1 MNKKMLKRS
10 MALGVLMAFVITGSA
25 MAADENYRSTM
36 LDKDVTVTG
45 GNLTYEATDKG
56 ADNPL
61 GEGANR
67 SYALGVVDGGSHTI
81 TLDEGK
87 TLYIKNS
94 LEGTARNYGIV
105 SSANKKANSLTVN
118 GNVEIKVAGK
128 KNQHVRGIRNSGENG
143 TMVFN
148 GDVHIVADIKNPSN
162 GGYIT
167 GVDTWSGSKT
177 YFNGNTVIDI
187 TSGKGENIAWSNVWA
202 NALQLNQGGYIAFS
216 GEKCIMNV
224 SNNGYTA
231 QGLSLNAYKDLVEFK
246 NDTTVIN
253 CKSDY
258 GATGISGMGKVVFS
272 GKDVT
277 INSYITDGV
286 GNSNVIGIFTPAEVT
301 SNVENFTINLEGTG
315 AEKSADGTAGIV
327 VDTNEITNINSS
339 NLTIN
344 IISGKSTNNSTFNP
358 DDVNAENYSEAYG
371 LKDFGGQINVGVN
384 TKTNIDVYDSQ
395 KDAIAVYSQE
405 GGNVNVLGDAFIS
418 ATGVDVA
425 KALYA
430 TSGGLIN
437 VGSEGKTISL
447 VGNVLSN
454 GKNDSG
460 KVSTINLHGN
470 SVFDGAK
477 TQFIATDGGSIN
489 LAGGNMSG
497 VLNIAKDSKVNLT
510 GATFTANDLENSIT
524 GGGKLVIS
532 GNGKLETMSGQIF
545 EKGIAQTD
553 DKAVFDSN
561 DSGKINGVAS
571 DRLEFVGGSVVLND
585 AKYSDA
591 YLTSAQSALGNDTTL
606 IMNGTLVTED
616 GVNNESSVD
625 NVAAKGENVIQN
637 NVTAQAE
644 KNLLVGQKLDS
655 VDTVEGIE
663 IKDSVEQ
670 GFGVSDLNMA
680 AGSTGLV
687 ITDNAKVTLV
697 GTNGDLITV
706 GGQVSEKLDVIVGT
720 TEKVGTASSMT
731 GTLNIGNDKTDSTL
745 TGNVVVNGKESSLNV
760 NGNASIKGDLTL
772 NNGTVN
778 AVNGNLNTDIKVE
791 AGNANT
797 ITGNVN
803 VGTVTG
809 VANSVINIGNDRLA
823 GNVVVKNANLNGA
836 VVFLDPV
843 FGNGIE
849 DSSKLAV
856 KESAILNGHYVSGQN
871 SVMGFGVDNT
881 ADADKMFA
889 KTGLEW
895 KNDVIAAAYVA
906 GTTNVANGSVVVNGS
921 LTSAPT
927 ASSNGTVS
935 FADKSLLMVDGSKI
949 QNTAALSGV
958 KESSVDKGAKLY
970 IDGAKK
976 GETYKI
982 LAGTGINGVW
992 ELGNVISDNGLLK
1005 FEAVAD
1011 NGANKFDVTA
1021 SLKKV
1026 NDVYDNQ
1033 VIIDSVV
1040 DNTLDK
1046 VEGSAAAAF
1055 FNKAVSDK
1063 VNASQEAQISALNSA
1078 GAMSELAGVA
1088 HSTYAVSNILTD
1100 AVADH
1105 VSLSN
1110 EFEHDSDIWAHYV
1123 HNKENV
1129 ENLSVANF
1137 GADYDAQ
1144 YNGIVVGGDFYKKDN
1159 VVAGAALTYVDGNI
1173 NGNSLA
1179 ARTENDAEFY
1189 GVSVYGS
1196 VTNGDN
1202 AVIGDISYLHGKHDI
1217 TQRNSGIVM
1226 TGEPESDAFSV
1237 GVRVEKAVDTEAG
1250 KFVPYA
1256 GLRYLHVGT
1265 GNYTNSIGMSYDAE
1279 DANLFLLPVGLKY
1292 SAETKAGKWI
1302 IRPVAEVGYVW
1313 AMGDT
1318 DSTQTVSLNGAAD
1331 GFGYDITDS
1340 GSYFARIGI
1349 KAESNNVTYGLGYEY
1364 QKGDSIKANK
1374 WTANLN
1380 FTF

>member
-1 MNKKMLKRS
+1 MNKKMMKRS
-10 MALGVLMAFVITGSA
+10 LALGALMALVITGSA
-25 MAADENYRSTM
+25 MAADESYGSTI

-45 GNLTYEATDKG
+45 GNLTYTADEKFAENPLSEG
-56 ADNPL
+56 ADRGYGL
-61 GEGANR
+61 
-67 SYALGVVDGGSHTI
+67 SIIDGSNVKI
-81 TLDEGK
+81 NIENGK
-87 TLYIKNS
+87 TLFVNNN
-94 LEGTARNYGIV
+94 LEGTTRNYGIA
-105 SSANKKANSLTVN
+105 SSASGTNNNLTIN
-118 GNVEIKVAGK
+118 GNVEINVSGNKIQ
-128 KNQHVRGIRNSGENG
+128 NVRGIRNSGKNG

-148 GDVHIVADIKNPSN
+148 GDTNINVSLNN
-162 GGYIT
+162 GTYIT
-167 GVDTWSGSKT
+167 AIDTWYTSRT
-177 YFNGNTVIDI
+177 EFNGNTYIDVL
-187 TSGKGENIAWSNVWA
+187 ASNLGDFA
-202 NALQLNQGGYIAFS
+202 NALQLNEGGYIGFS
-216 GEKCIMNV
+216 GNDVVMNV
-224 SNNGYTA
+224 THNGYTA
-231 QGLSLNAYKDLVEFK
+231 QGVSLNVYDDLVEFK

-258 GATGISGMGKVVFS
+258 GATGIGGMGKVVFS

-344 IISGKSTNNSTFNP
+344 VVSGKSTNNSTFNP
-358 DDVNAENYSEAYG
+358 DDVNVENYSEAYG

-418 ATGVDVA
+418 ATGVDIA

-437 VGSEGKTISL
+437 IGSEGKTISL
-447 VGNVLSN
+447 VGNVLAN

-470 SVFDGAK
+470 SVFDGTK
-477 TQFIATDGGSIN
+477 TQFIATDGGLIN

-510 GATFTANDLENSIT
+510 GATFTANDLATGIV
-524 GGGKLVIS
+524 GGGKLVLTDS
-532 GNGKLETMSGQIF
+532 GVLSTTANQIF
-545 EKGIAQTD
+545 TKADTVGTDFVDNAITDIANEKVDFVSGTVSLTD
-553 DKAVFDSN
+553 KEYNFDFVQSAVDTMQKHNS
-561 DSGKINGVAS
+561 SKT
-571 DRLEFVGGSVVLND
+571 SVVM
-585 AKYSDA
+585 
-591 YLTSAQSALGNDTTL
+591 T
-606 IMNGTLVTED
+606 GTLVGGVED
-616 GVNNESSVD
+616 NNITVD
-625 NVAAKGENVIQN
+625 QAAGLGGDVALDK
-637 NVTAQAE
+637 VTAEADG
-644 KNLLVGQKLDS
+644 NLLVGSTKADG
-655 VDTVEGIE
+655 DKVEEIE
-663 IKDSVEQ
+663 IKDSVAN
-670 GFGVSDLNMA
+670 GFNVGSLELA
-680 AGSTGLV
+680 AGSNGMV
-687 ITDNAKVTLV
+687 ITNAQEVTLGGSEGGSVITVEKDADTKVTVVV
-697 GTNGDLITV
+697 GTN
-706 GGQVSEKLDVIVGT
+706 DVVDG
-720 TEKVGTASSMT
+720 ASKTT
-731 GTLNIGNDKTDSTL
+731 GTLNIGNALANADTEYTLNGNVTVNADSTL
-745 TGNVVVNGKESSLNV
+745 NTKGNTTITGGV
-760 NGNASIKGDLTL
+760 TL

-778 AVNGNLNTDIKVE
+778 AVNGNLNTDITVE
-791 AGNANT
+791 AGSKDNT

-809 VANSVINIGNDRLA
+809 VANSVINIGNDKLA
-823 GNVVVKNANLNGA
+823 GNVVVENANLNGA
-836 VVFLDPV
+836 VVFLDPAFV
-843 FGNGIE
+843 NGIE

-856 KESAILNGHYVSGQN
+856 KKSSALNGHYVAGQN
-871 SVMGFGVDNT
+871 SVMSLGVDNT

-895 KNDVIAAAYVA
+895 KNDVTAAAYVA
-906 GTTNVANGSVVVNGS
+906 GNTNVANGSVVVNGS
-921 LTSAPT
+921 LTSAP
-927 ASSNGTVS
+927 AAPANGTVS

-949 QNTAALSGV
+949 KDTAALSGV
-958 KESSVDKGAKLY
+958 TSAAIDQDSAKLY

-976 GETYKI
+976 GETYHVI
-982 LAGTGINGVW
+982 AGVDAGWADKNI
-992 ELGNVISDNGLLK
+992 ISDNSLLELK
-1005 FEAVAD
+1005 GENTSD
-1011 NGANKFDVTA
+1011 NKFDVTA

-1026 NDVYDNQ
+1026 NDVYGNK
-1033 VIIDSVV
+1033 VIIANVV

-1046 VEGSAAAAF
+1046 HDTTAAADF
-1055 FNKAVSDK
+1055 FNAAVSSK
-1063 VNASQEAQISALNSA
+1063 NNASQEAQISALNSA

-1110 EFEHDSDIWAHYV
+1110 ELDHDSDIWAHYV

-1129 ENLSVANF
+1129 KGLSVANF

-1173 NGNSLA
+1173 NGSSLA
-1179 ARTENDAEFY
+1179 ARTENDAEYY

-1196 VTNGDN
+1196 VTNDDN
-1202 AVIGDISYLHGKHDI
+1202 AVIGDISYLHGKNEI
-1217 TQRNSGIVM
+1217 TQHNSGFAL

-1237 GVRVEKAVDTEAG
+1237 GVRVEKAIETEAG

-1256 GLRYLHVGT
+1256 GVRYMHVGT
-1265 GNYTNSIGMSYDAE
+1265 GNYTNSIGMSYDAD
-1279 DANLFLLPVGLKY
+1279 DANLFLLPIGLKY
-1292 SAETKAGKWI
+1292 SAEAKVGGMT

-1318 DSTQTVSLNGAAD
+1318 DSAQTVSLNGAAD
-1331 GFGYDITDS
+1331 GFGYDVTDE
-1340 GSYFARIGI
+1340 GSYFARIGVE
-1349 KAESNNVTYGLGYEY
+1349 AVSDNVTYGLGYEY
-1364 QKGDSIKANK
+1364 QKGDSVKANK
-1374 WTANLN
+1374 WMANLN
-1380 FTF
+1380 FSF